1 MPELEYHRPK
11 SLQQALELLGRARPL
26 GGGTALTPR
35 RAELDSVMDLQD
47 LDLAGHELRA
57 GRLVLGGAL
66 RLQALTE
73 EIPGLPPAVSQACRL
88 EAGWNMR
95 NQATLAGSVVTGD
108 GRSPLLA
115 VLLALDAGVHLEPG
129 EAEIALGDFLTGR
142 PGSVE
147 GRLIVALGL
156 ARGAR
161 LGYAGVARSPA
172 DRPLV
177 CAALARLD
185 SGPTGE
191 WRVVLGGYGDRPIR
205 VEAAEGALPRGG
217 AITPGALAAAGEA
230 AAAAYAAAG
239 DQWAS
244 AEYRAAVA
252 ETLVSRLAQGMST
265 R

>member
-1 MPELEYHRPK
+1 
-11 SLQQALELLGRARPL
+11 
-26 GGGTALTPR
+26 
-35 RAELDSVMDLQD
+35 MDLQD
-47 LDLAGHELRA
+47 LDLAGLELRA

-73 EIPGLPPAVSQACRL
+73 EIPGLPPAVSQACCL

-95 NQATLAGSVVTGD
+95 NQATLAGSLVTGD

-115 VLLALDAGVHLEPG
+115 VLLALDATVHLEPG
-129 EAEIALGDFLTGR
+129 EAEIALQDFLTQR

-161 LGYAGVARSPA
+161 LGYEGVARSPA

-185 SGPTGE
+185 SDPAGD

-205 VEAAEGALPRGG
+205 VEEAEVALQGGG
-217 AITPGALAAAGEA
+217 AATPEAIAAAGKA

-252 ETLVSRLAQGMST
+252 ETLVSRLAEGLSPT
-265 R
+265 

>member
-11 SLQQALELLGRARPL
+11 SLQQALGLLGRSRPM

-35 RAELDSVMDLQD
+35 RAELDSVLDLQD

-57 GRLVLGGAL
+57 GRLVLGAML
-66 RLQALTE
+66 RLQALTD

-115 VLLALDAGVHLEPG
+115 VLLALDASVHLEPG
-129 EAEIALGDFLTGR
+129 EAEIALQDFLTQR

-161 LGYAGVARSPA
+161 LGYEGVARSPA

-177 CAALARLD
+177 CSALARLD
-185 SGPTGE
+185 TGE
-191 WRVVLGGYGDRPIR
+191 WRVILGGYGDRPIR
-205 VEAAEGALPRGG
+205 VEEAEGALQRAG
-217 AITPGALAAAGEA
+217 AVTPEAIAAAGQS

-239 DQWAS
+239 DPWAS

-252 ETLVSRLAQGMST
+252 QTLVSRLAQGMSPT
-265 R
+265 

>member
-11 SLQQALELLGRARPL
+11 SLQQALELLGRARPM

-47 LDLAGHELRA
+47 LDMAGHALRA
-57 GRLVLGGAL
+57 SRVVLGGAL

-115 VLLALDAGVHLEPG
+115 VLLALDASVHLEPG
-129 EAEIALGDFLTGR
+129 EVVIPLQDFLIQR

-156 ARGAR
+156 AQEAR
-161 LGYAGVARSPA
+161 LVYAGVARSPA

-177 CAALARLD
+177 CAALARLET
-185 SGPTGE
+185 STAGE
-191 WRVVLGGYGDRPIR
+191 WRAVLGGYGRSPIR
-205 VEAAEGALPRGG
+205 VEGAEEALQQAGE
-217 AITPGALAAAGEA
+217 ITPDSIAAAGKA
-230 AAAAYAAAG
+230 AAAAYASAG

-252 ETLVSRLAQGMST
+252 EILVSRLAQESPLT
-265 R
+265 

>member
-11 SLQQALELLGRARPL
+11 SLQQALELLGRARPM

-35 RAELDSVMDLQD
+35 RVELDSVMDLQD
-47 LDLAGHELRA
+47 LDLAGQELRA
-57 GRLVLGGAL
+57 GRVVLGGAL
-66 RLQALTE
+66 RLQALAE
-73 EIPGLPPAVSQACRL
+73 EIPGLPTAVSQACRL

-115 VLLALDAGVHLEPG
+115 VLLALDASVHLEPG
-129 EAEIALGDFLTGR
+129 EAEIALHDFLAQR

-156 ARGAR
+156 ARGAE
-161 LGYAGVARSPA
+161 LGYAGVGRSPA

-185 SGPTGE
+185 VGE
-191 WRVVLGGYGDRPIR
+191 WRVVLGGYGDRPVR
-205 VEAAEGALPRGG
+205 VDAAEGALQQAG
-217 AITPGALAAAGEA
+217 AMTPEAIAAAGKA
-230 AAAAYAAAG
+230 AGSAYLSAG

-252 ETLVSRLAQGMST
+252 ETLVSRLARGMST

>member
-11 SLQQALELLGRARPL
+11 SLQQALELLGRARPM

-35 RAELDSVMDLQD
+35 RAELDSVLDLQD

-57 GRLVLGGAL
+57 GRLVLGAML

-95 NQATLAGSVVTGD
+95 NQATLAGSVVAGD

-115 VLLALDAGVHLEPG
+115 VLLALDASVHLEPG
-129 EAEIALGDFLTGR
+129 EAEIALQDFLTQR
-142 PGSVE
+142 PGSVQ

-156 ARGAR
+156 ARDAR
-161 LGYAGVARSPA
+161 LGYEGVARSPA

-185 SGPTGE
+185 TGE
-191 WRVVLGGYGDRPIR
+191 WRVVLGGFGDCPIR
-205 VEAAEGALPRGG
+205 VEEAEGALPRGAAVTPE
-217 AITPGALAAAGEA
+217 AIAAAGKA

-252 ETLVSRLAQGMST
+252 QTLVSRLAQGMSPA
-265 R
+265 

>member
-11 SLQQALELLGRARPL
+11 SLQQALELLGRSRPM

-73 EIPGLPPAVSQACRL
+73 EIPGLPPAVPQACRL

-115 VLLALDAGVHLEPG
+115 VLLALDGSVHLEPG
-129 EAEIALGDFLTGR
+129 RAENALGDFLTGR
-142 PGSVE
+142 PGTLE
-147 GRLIVALGL
+147 RRLIVAVGL
-156 ARGAR
+156 AHGAR
-161 LGYAGVARSPA
+161 LGYEGVARSPA

-185 SGPTGE
+185 SGE

-205 VEAAEGALPRGG
+205 VEEAEGALQRGAAVTPD
-217 AITPGALAAAGEA
+217 AIAVAGKAAGV
-230 AAAAYAAAG
+230 AYASAG

-252 ETLVSRLAQGMST
+252 QTLVSRLAQGMPPT
-265 R
+265 

>member
-11 SLQQALELLGRARPL
+11 SLQQALGLLGRSRPM

-35 RAELDSVMDLQD
+35 RAELDSVLDLQD

-57 GRLVLGGAL
+57 GQLVLGAML

-73 EIPGLPPAVSQACRL
+73 EIPALPPAVSQACRL

-95 NQATLAGSVVTGD
+95 NQATLAGCVVTGD

-115 VLLALDAGVHLEPG
+115 VLLALDASVHLEPG
-129 EAEIALGDFLTGR
+129 KAEMALQDFLTQR

-161 LGYAGVARSPA
+161 LGYEGVARSPA
-172 DRPLV
+172 DRPFV

-185 SGPTGE
+185 TGE
-191 WRVVLGGYGDRPIR
+191 LRVVLGGFGDRPIR
-205 VEAAEGALPRGG
+205 VEEAEGALQRAG
-217 AITPGALAAAGEA
+217 AVTPEAIAAAGNSA
-230 AAAAYAAAG
+230 GAAYASAG

-252 ETLVSRLAQGMST
+252 ETLVSRLAQGISP